1 VLAMVDAE
9 MSIRLSARRCSRAAL
24 SGALVSVNG
33 TEAGSLM
40 SAPQLSRPSRV
51 ALPEL
56 SGAARSIGRG
66 AAVNPAGHRYPVGA
80 DCGTSAWQA
89 LSQLA
94 ASYRKGAG
102 HAKGTDRGHRSGP
115 ADPGGAGTVRAV
127 AGGGRY
133 CPAE

>member
-1 VLAMVDAE
+1 MLAMVDAE
-9 MSIRLSARRCSRAAL
+9 MSIRLSAPRCSRSAL

-33 TEAGSLM
+33 TGAASLM

-80 DCGTSAWQA
+80 DCGTSALLA
-89 LSQLA
+89 PSQLA
-94 ASYRKGAG
+94 ATYQKVAWHAKSIPLRHPARSAEPEGAG
-102 HAKGTDRGHRSGP
+102 K
-115 ADPGGAGTVRAV
+115 
-127 AGGGRY
+127 
-133 CPAE
+133 

>member
-1 VLAMVDAE
+1 MLAMVDAE
-9 MSIRLSARRCSRAAL
+9 MSIRLSARRCSRSAL

-33 TEAGSLM
+33 TGAASLM

-80 DCGTSAWQA
+80 DCGTSAWGALFPLSASQREGGWQA
-89 LSQLA
+89 
-94 ASYRKGAG
+94 KGAPQG
-102 HAKGTDRGHRSGP
+102 DRSG
-115 ADPGGAGTVRAV
+115 
-127 AGGGRY
+127 
-133 CPAE
+133 

>member
-1 VLAMVDAE
+1 MLAMVDAE
-9 MSIRLSARRCSRAAL
+9 MSIRLSAPRGSRSAL

-89 LSQLA
+89 LFPLA
-94 ASYRKGAG
+94 ASYPKGASD
-102 HAKGTDRGHRSGP
+102 ARGTDRGDRAG
-115 ADPGGAGTVRAV
+115 PGGPGGSGT
-127 AGGGRY
+127 GQ
-133 CPAE
+133 

>member
-1 VLAMVDAE
+1 MLAMVDAE
-9 MSIRLSARRCSRAAL
+9 MSIRLSAPRCSRSAL

-33 TEAGSLM
+33 TGAASLM

-89 LSQLA
+89 LSKLG
-94 ASYRKGAG
+94 ASYRKVAW
-102 HAKGTDRGHRSGP
+102 HARGTDRAPIRTSGP
-115 ADPGGAGTVRAV
+115 GGSGYGQGR
-127 AGGGRY
+127 GGRRT
-133 CPAE
+133 

>member
-1 VLAMVDAE
+1 MLAMVDAE
-9 MSIRLSARRCSRAAL
+9 MSIRLSAPRCSRSAL

-33 TEAGSLM
+33 TGAASLM

-80 DCGTSAWQA
+80 DCGTSAWQT
-89 LSQLA
+89 LSPLA
-94 ASYRKGAG
+94 PSYRKGAWPARG
-102 HAKGTDRGHRSGP
+102 PQPGHRSGP
-115 ADPGGAGTVRAV
+115 PEPRGAGT
-127 AGGGRY
+127 GK
-133 CPAE
+133 PAA

>member
-1 VLAMVDAE
+1 MLAMVDAE
-9 MSIRLSARRCSRAAL
+9 MAIRLSAPRCSRSAL

-33 TEAGSLM
+33 TGAASLM

-94 ASYRKGAG
+94 ASYRKGAW
-102 HAKGTDRGHRSGP
+102 HARGTDRGHPSGP
-115 ADPGGAGTVRAV
+115 ADPGGAGTVRGA
-127 AGGGRY
+127 AGRRRRR
-133 CPAE
+133 PAA